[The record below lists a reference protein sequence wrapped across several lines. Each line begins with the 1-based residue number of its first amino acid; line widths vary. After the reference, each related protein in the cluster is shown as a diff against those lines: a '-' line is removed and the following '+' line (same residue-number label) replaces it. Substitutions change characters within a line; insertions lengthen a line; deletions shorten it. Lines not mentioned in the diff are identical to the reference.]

1 MDSPPPT
8 EAPGP
13 ELSSWERQLF
23 AGVRMVAAGEATG
36 PREYRPYDGPLP
48 KAKSPH
54 VIRYYGSI
62 IQPDVLPQTISP
74 PTKGD
79 E

>member
-1 MDSPPPT
+1 M
-8 EAPGP
+8 
-13 ELSSWERQLF
+13 F

-36 PREYRPYDGPLP
+36 PREYQPYDVPLP

-62 IQPDVLPQTISP
+62 IQPDVLPRNVAS
-74 PTKGD
+74 PTKED